1 MKYIDL
7 YCAIDDSGKIDD
19 PYPYSVYAGLVF
31 LSERERSSFMARYAH
46 IVSSI
51 QCRYC
56 TKLPMNCDQICP
68 EVKSCRIK
76 PQHRR
81 QLINFIR
88 KKICFI
94 VIADKQNLTQVD
106 LKNKKAKRRFLDY
119 SVKIVIKS
127 VIRELLRRKI
137 LCGEDDV
144 CLTVNIDNEN
154 RSSDGIYSF
163 QESIRKE
170 LHEGMHHN
178 NLFFPPLI
186 RGDLTVHIRYRDSK
200 ENYDVQSADILAGT
214 LRRYLIRC
222 ETFQEALGRIARIAD
237 VIEIIPCRS

>member
-19 PYPYSVYAGLVF
+19 PHPYSVYAGLVL
-31 LSERERSSFMARYAH
+31 LSHQDRSSFMARYGH

-56 TKLPMNCDQICP
+56 DQQPSACDRICP
-68 EVKSCRIK
+68 EIKSCRIK

-88 KKICFI
+88 RKLCFI
-94 VIADKQNLTQVD
+94 VIADKQNLRHVNF
-106 LKNKKAKRRFLDY
+106 KNKRSKRRFLDY

-127 VIRELLRRKI
+127 VVREMMRRQLLTTW
-137 LCGEDDV
+137 DDV

-178 NLFFPPLI
+178 NVFFPPLI
-186 RGDLTVHIRYRDSK
+186 KGTLAVVIRYRDSRK
-200 ENYDVQSADILAGT
+200 NYDVQSADILAGT
-214 LRRYLIRC
+214 LRRYLIRS

-237 VIEIIPCRS
+237 VIEIIPEKK

>member
-31 LSERERSSFMARYAH
+31 LSSRERSSFMARYGH

-51 QCRYC
+51 RCRYC
-56 TKLPMNCDQICP
+56 DKPALECDGVCP
-68 EVKSCRIK
+68 EIKSCRIK

-88 KKICFI
+88 RKLCFI
-94 VIADKQNLTQVD
+94 VIADKQNLTHVNFR
-106 LKNKKAKRRFLDY
+106 NKRSKRRFLDY

-127 VIRELLRRKI
+127 VVREMMRREI
-137 LCGEDDV
+137 FTAWDDV
-144 CLTVNIDNEN
+144 CLTLNIDNEN

-178 NLFFPPLI
+178 NVFFPPI
-186 RGDLTVHIRYRDSK
+186 IKGELTVRIRYRDSK

-222 ETFQEALGRIARIAD
+222 ETFQEALGRISRIAD
-237 VIEIIPCRS
+237 VIEIIPAQK